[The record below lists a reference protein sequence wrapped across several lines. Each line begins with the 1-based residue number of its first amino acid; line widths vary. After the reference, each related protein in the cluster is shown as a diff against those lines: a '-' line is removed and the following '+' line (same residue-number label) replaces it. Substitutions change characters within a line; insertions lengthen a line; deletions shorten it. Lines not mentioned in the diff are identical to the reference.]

1 MKKISV
7 NKTAIVIGATG
18 LIGSNVVTLLA
29 EAEHVGRVV
38 VITRRAVEYN
48 SEKVENHVIDFDHL
62 NDHKE
67 LFAGDILFSCLGTT
81 LGQAGSIAAQRVV
94 DLDYQYTA
102 ARIAFEQGVS
112 HYLLVSSSG
121 ADQRSLSAYLKM
133 KGELEAEV
141 QSLAFAH
148 ISILQPSLLLGEREQ
163 SRRAEG
169 WASKVLPIICKL
181 PMLRRYRPIYGAKV
195 AQKMVLLSQA
205 PKLPFE
211 RFSLDQVF
219 PKTP

>member
-1 MKKISV
+1 MKNTSV

-18 LIGSNVVTLLA
+18 LIGSNVVSLLA

-38 VITRRAVEYN
+38 VITRRAVEFA
-48 SEKVENHVIDFDHL
+48 SKKVENHVVDFARL
-62 NDHKE
+62 NEHKD
-67 LFAGDILFSCLGTT
+67 LFTGDILFSCLGTT
-81 LGQAGSIAAQRVV
+81 IQLAGSVAAQRVV

-121 ADQRSLSAYLKM
+121 AEQQSLSAYLKM
-133 KGELEAEV
+133 KGELETKV
-141 QSLAFAH
+141 QSLAFQH

-169 WASKVLPIICKL
+169 WASRVLPVICKL

-195 AQKMVLLSQA
+195 AQKMVLLSQSPEHA
-205 PKLPFE
+205 FE

-219 PKTP
+219 P